1 MIQALIP
8 QIAPILSGVLD
19 RFFPNKEK
27 AAEAQ
32 RAIEVALIENSSQIN
47 LAQIEVNKED
57 ARSKNWFQNSW
68 RPFIGWT
75 CGIALCWHFI
85 GLPVA
90 TFFISW
96 FGFDVPELPFF
107 DMDSLLT
114 VLMGLLGLGGL
125 RTYEKMKGL
134 TK

>member
-1 MIQALIP
+1 MALTALI
-8 QIAPILSGVLD
+8 APATKLIGKFIEDKDQKNKLAHDLATMAEKHAQELSKG
-19 RFFPNKEK
+19 
-27 AAEAQ
+27 
-32 RAIEVALIENSSQIN
+32 
-47 LAQIEVNKED
+47 QIEVNKEE
-57 ARSKNWFQNSW
+57 AKSRSIFIAGW
-68 RPFIGWT
+68 RPFVGWT

-85 GLPVA
+85 GLPVT
-90 TFFISW
+90 TFFIAW

-114 VLMGLLGLGGL
+114 VLMGMLGLGGL

>member
-96 FGFDVPELPFF
+96 FGFDVPELPYF

-114 VLMGLLGLGGL
+114 VLLGMLGLGSL
-125 RTYEKMKGL
+125 RTFEKMKGL